1 MAAPL
6 VSVRTPYTFS
16 PVATGKLIG
25 KPTPDQIRLLKQHV
39 VAAALH
45 VKAMKAQII
54 ASEAAIA
61 ALDPADV
68 NSVVVPGYPPA
79 I

>member
-1 MAAPL
+1 M
-6 VSVRTPYTFS
+6 
-16 PVATGKLIG
+16 IG
-25 KPTPDQIRLLKQHV
+25 KPTPDQIKAFKEHV

-45 VKAMKAQII
+45 VKAMRTQII
-54 ASEAAIA
+54 ASQAALA

-79 I
+79 L